1 MAYDEFAATVDA
13 KAFARLD
20 QDRSGSVNA
29 EEWRQLDRTVEAQQD
44 FEVLDTD
51 RDDEINA
58 YEWQTNLGRS
68 GIVLHL
74 FRYLDVDRDDSV
86 SRDEL
91 RQNAVAAAIFAI
103 TF

>member
-1 MAYDEFAATVDA
+1 MVRA
-13 KAFARLD
+13 
-20 QDRSGSVNA
+20 G
-29 EEWRQLDRTVEAQQD
+29 
-44 FEVLDTD
+44 
-51 RDDEINA
+51 
-58 YEWQTNLGRS
+58 YEWQTNLRRS

-91 RQNAVAAAIFAI
+91 RQNLVAAAIFAI